1 MIDKNRIIGSLMWF
15 ILLASFA
22 YDGFTYLPEE
32 SNFALI
38 KSVYYVLIFIAF
50 LFIITLQINS
60 GKIPYLSIGPISYI
74 IQIYIWLYLVR
85 LFYDFM
91 VVGVE
96 QEIVTNPFA
105 AIFLY
110 INAAIIPFYGL
121 CFFRWEQIN
130 LRKLNTAILLIF
142 IVMGMVSMYY
152 IFTGKALEYLGPS
165 GRFQGNASMDTIA
178 FGHLGTSIT
187 LMAITLFH
195 QKDIR
200 LWHKLLSS
208 FAILAGLFISLAAG
222 SRGAIVALIICFIAY
237 LYMNGHK
244 MKVLIGLPI
253 LAVLLLALLP
263 ILNDFLLNTM
273 DNHAL
278 ERIYASIYD
287 PNSMEQG
294 VTSGRDVLYV
304 QAIENIK
311 NNPILG
317 SPLFIKGEYV
327 HNSIL
332 ESFLGL
338 GLIGGLLFI
347 TIIGKVLVTAFRMA
361 EQDKRY
367 LFVSLLFIQYL
378 SYSLFSRTLSML
390 PLFWLSI
397 YLVIYLNAANHEN
410 VRDYTV
416 L

>member
-130 LRKLNTAILLIF
+130 MRKLNTAILLIF

-278 ERIYASIYD
+278 ERLYYSIYAPENMD
-287 PNSMEQG
+287 ND
-294 VTSGRDVLYV
+294 VTSGRDILYDK
-304 QAIENIK
+304 AWHNFIN
-311 NNPILG
+311 
-317 SPLFIKGEYV
+317 SPLIGSTFFIEGEYV
-327 HNSIL
+327 HNSVL
-332 ESFLGL
+332 ESFMGM
-338 GLIGGLLFI
+338 GIFGGLLFI
-347 TIIGKVLVTAFRMA
+347 IMVIYSLVVAFHMA
-361 EQDKRY
+361 EQEKQY
-367 LFVSLLFIQYL
+367 LFCTLLFVQYL

-390 PLFWLSI
+390 PLFWMSL
-397 YLVIYLNAANHEN
+397 YLVHTLNTY
-410 VRDYTV
+410 RTQKT
-416 L
+416 

>member
-74 IQIYIWLYLVR
+74 IQIYIWIYLVR

-130 LRKLNTAILLIF
+130 MRKLNTAILLIF

-278 ERIYASIYD
+278 ERLYYSIYAPENMD
-287 PNSMEQG
+287 ND
-294 VTSGRDVLYV
+294 VTSGRDILYDK
-304 QAIENIK
+304 AWHNFIN
-311 NNPILG
+311 
-317 SPLFIKGEYV
+317 SPLIGSTFFIEGEYV
-327 HNSIL
+327 HNSVL
-332 ESFLGL
+332 ESFMGM
-338 GLIGGLLFI
+338 GIFGGLLFI
-347 TIIGKVLVTAFRMA
+347 IMVIYSLVVAFHMA
-361 EQDKRY
+361 EQEKQY
-367 LFVSLLFIQYL
+367 LFCTLLFVQYL

-390 PLFWLSI
+390 PLFWMSL
-397 YLVIYLNAANHEN
+397 YLVHTLNTY
-410 VRDYTV
+410 RTQKT
-416 L
+416 

>member
-60 GKIPYLSIGPISYI
+60 GKIPYLSIGPISYV

-130 LRKLNTAILLIF
+130 MRKLNTAILLIF

-278 ERIYASIYD
+278 ERLYYSIYAPENMD
-287 PNSMEQG
+287 ND
-294 VTSGRDVLYV
+294 VTSGRDILYDKSWHNF
-304 QAIENIK
+304 IN
-311 NNPILG
+311 
-317 SPLFIKGEYV
+317 SPLIGSTFFIEGEYV
-327 HNSIL
+327 HNSVL
-332 ESFLGL
+332 ESFMGM
-338 GLIGGLLFI
+338 GIFGGLLFI
-347 TIIGKVLVTAFRMA
+347 IMVIYSLVVAFHMA
-361 EQDKRY
+361 EQEKQY
-367 LFVSLLFIQYL
+367 LFCTLLFVQYL

-390 PLFWLSI
+390 PLFWMSL
-397 YLVIYLNAANHEN
+397 YLVHTLNTY
-410 VRDYTV
+410 RTQKT
-416 L
+416 

>member
-50 LFIITLQINS
+50 LFIITLQIIS

-110 INAAIIPFYGL
+110 INAAIIPFYGM

-130 LRKLNTAILLIF
+130 IRKLNTAILLIF
-142 IVMGMVSMYY
+142 LTMGMVSIYY
-152 IFTGKALEYLGPS
+152 ILTGKALEYLGPD
-165 GRFQGNASMDTIA
+165 GRFMGNESMDTIA

-278 ERIYASIYD
+278 ERIYYSIYAPENMD
-287 PNSMEQG
+287 ND
-294 VTSGRDVLYV
+294 VTSGRDILYDK
-304 QAIENIK
+304 AWHNFIN
-311 NNPILG
+311 
-317 SPLFIKGEYV
+317 SPLIGSTFFIEGEYV
-327 HNSIL
+327 HNSVL
-332 ESFLGL
+332 ESFMGM
-338 GLIGGLLFI
+338 GIFGGLLFI
-347 TIIGKVLVTAFRMA
+347 IMAIYSLVVAFHMA
-361 EQDKRY
+361 EQEKQY
-367 LFVSLLFIQYL
+367 LFCTLLFVQYL

-390 PLFWLSI
+390 PLFWMSL
-397 YLVIYLNAANHEN
+397 YLVHTLNTY
-410 VRDYTV
+410 RTQKT
-416 L
+416 

>member
-1 MIDKNRIIGSLMWF
+1 MIDKNRIIGSLMWL

-38 KSVYYVLIFIAF
+38 KSVYYVLIFVAF

-60 GKIPYLSIGPISYI
+60 GKIPYLSIGPISYV
-74 IQIYIWLYLVR
+74 IQIYIWIYLVR

-142 IVMGMVSMYY
+142 IFMGMVSMYY

-200 LWHKLLSS
+200 LWHKLLSLFS
-208 FAILAGLFISLAAG
+208 ILAGLFISLAAG
-222 SRGAIVALIICFIAY
+222 SRGAIVALIICFISY

-278 ERIYASIYD
+278 ERLYYSIYAPENMD
-287 PNSMEQG
+287 ND
-294 VTSGRDVLYV
+294 VTSGRDILYDK
-304 QAIENIK
+304 AWHNFIN
-311 NNPILG
+311 
-317 SPLFIKGEYV
+317 SPLIGSTFFIEGEYV
-327 HNSIL
+327 HNSVL
-332 ESFLGL
+332 ESFMGM
-338 GLIGGLLFI
+338 GIFGGLLFI
-347 TIIGKVLVTAFRMA
+347 IMAIYSLVVAFHMA
-361 EQDKRY
+361 EQEKQY
-367 LFVSLLFIQYL
+367 LFCTLLFVQYL

-390 PLFWLSI
+390 PLFWMSL
-397 YLVIYLNAANHEN
+397 YLVHTLNTY
-410 VRDYTV
+410 RTQKT
-416 L
+416 